1 MDGWIDG
8 CGCGWRFVWWLTRR
22 KMIFCRCRDSVRR
35 NSRLILPSLGAH
47 DKISQKTCPLRFG
60 CSFVDVGRI
69 SRIFSFR
76 CRREQ
81 QPGGGGGR
89 GGEDDGSCTDVSGK
103 GHLWWREFISS
114 SSSSGFFIF
123 SRPIGDDGGRPI
135 MLPKG
140 YVGIQRPHP
149 VWRLHLLHQQIL
161 SPGLILC
168 FFCHTSWWSPNLTNC
183 VSKTHESCG
192 KKQHFIFEVLGL
204 LHAAGENS
212 NNNKNKIQ
220 VFPSR
225 IVVNSPIWQN

>member
-1 MDGWIDG
+1 MRSGMDEEFCDGWHGERWSSAAAATAYDATLA
-8 CGCGWRFVWWLTRR
+8 C
-22 KMIFCRCRDSVRR
+22 FCRFSARTTKFRQRVFAFW
-35 NSRLILPSLGAH
+35 LLL
-47 DKISQKTCPLRFG
+47 
-60 CSFVDVGRI
+60 VDVGRI
-69 SRIFSFR
+69 SRIFSFC

-81 QPGGGGGR
+81 QPGGGGVE
-89 GGEDDGSCTDVSGK
+89 EDDGSCTDVSGK

-114 SSSSGFFIF
+114 SSISGFFIF

-140 YVGIQRPHP
+140 YVGIQRPHS

-161 SPGLILC
+161 SPGLIP
-168 FFCHTSWWSPNLTNC
+168 FFSPHNMIPKFDNC

-212 NNNKNKIQ
+212 NNKKIKSKSFLQ
-220 VFPSR
+220 GLWIALFGK
-225 IVVNSPIWQN
+225 IN